1 MLNEQ
6 RITWTTKRL
15 IKEINKENVTFEN
28 AVQRSLVWT
37 KDQKSLLIDTILN
50 GYPIPPM
57 YANKNTETKVLDML
71 DGKQRSNAIKS
82 YINDEFALSSV
93 VSEVECAEEGDKIE
107 VAGLKFSEL
116 PEELRDRILEK
127 TIEIRSYDDLT
138 DEEQNEMFRRINNG
152 KPLSAIE
159 LTRVKAK
166 SLAVIQEI
174 ANHEIFTHALTE
186 KAFAKYAHE
195 DIVIKAYATLFTE
208 NPSFETKVIRPLMAE
223 AEITDEQKETI
234 IGCFDKIFEAYKQL
248 KDRELDEEEAKK
260 RDKVCKRMLTRTHL
274 LSLIPLA
281 VDNTI
286 SINDIAEFCNKFF
299 SGSKTTTNEVYNANA
314 SRGTGRA
321 ESVNNRIREI
331 KKSYSEF
338 VSRRAYAPTTNENK
352 VNTENVDIDED
363 ALRACVS
370 DIMGMTA

>member
-1 MLNEQ
+1 
-6 RITWTTKRL
+6 
-15 IKEINKENVTFEN
+15 
-28 AVQRSLVWT
+28 
-37 KDQKSLLIDTILN
+37 
-50 GYPIPPM
+50 
-57 YANKNTETKVLDML
+57 
-71 DGKQRSNAIKS
+71 
-82 YINDEFALSSV
+82 
-93 VSEVECAEEGDKIE
+93 
-107 VAGLKFSEL
+107 
-116 PEELRDRILEK
+116 
-127 TIEIRSYDDLT
+127 
-138 DEEQNEMFRRINNG
+138 
-152 KPLSAIE
+152 
-159 LTRVKAK
+159 
-166 SLAVIQEI
+166 
-174 ANHEIFTHALTE
+174 
-186 KAFAKYAHE
+186 
-195 DIVIKAYATLFTE
+195 
-208 NPSFETKVIRPLMAE
+208 MAE

-248 KDRELDEEEAKK
+248 KDKELDEEEAKK

-274 LSLIPLA
+274 LLLIPLA

-338 VSRRAYAPTTNENK
+338 VSRRAYAPTTNENE

-363 ALRACVS
+363 ALRVCVS